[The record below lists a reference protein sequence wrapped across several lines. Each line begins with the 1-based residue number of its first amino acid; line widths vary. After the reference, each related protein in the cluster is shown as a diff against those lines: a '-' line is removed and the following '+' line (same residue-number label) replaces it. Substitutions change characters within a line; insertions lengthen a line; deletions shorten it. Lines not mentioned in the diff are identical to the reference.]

1 MPDAGFGLSFE
12 GLRRG
17 AHTALRVSPF
27 GFFLVFIGA
36 TILRACAAL
45 AYARSALREGLRW
58 GSSEAGCVVG
68 KGKVINIALFAM
80 LAVGLCL
87 LLYPTV
93 SDWWNSTRQSR
104 AIASYV
110 DAVDNLDTSRQD
122 ALLAEARAYNESLAD
137 HAANG
142 ALDEWALSQYENL
155 LDVTGTGIMGY
166 VEIPVLHCSLPIY
179 HGTDEGVLQ
188 VAVGHLEWT
197 SLPVGGEGTHCAIS
211 GHRGLPSAKLFTN
224 LDQLVEGDVFELHV
238 LGETLVYEVDQIR
251 IVEPADIAELS
262 LQSGQ
267 DLCTLVTCTPYGINT
282 HRLLVR
288 GHRVDAADSLAVAAD
303 AVRVDPATVA
313 TIVAVPV
320 LLVALVALLV
330 HDARRRGRR
339 KALKAAW
346 VAVGGSGEA
355 AVLAE
360 EGMGEA
366 SSGAASKRGAGEHAG
381 GNVSLG

>member
-1 MPDAGFGLSFE
+1 M
-12 GLRRG
+12 
-17 AHTALRVSPF
+17 
-27 GFFLVFIGA
+27 
-36 TILRACAAL
+36 
-45 AYARSALREGLRW
+45 
-58 GSSEAGCVVG
+58 G
-68 KGKVINIALFAM
+68 KGKFINIALFAM

-93 SDWWNSTRQSR
+93 SEWWNSTRQSR

-110 DAVDNLDTSRQD
+110 DAVDDLDTSRQD
-122 ALLAEARAYNESLAD
+122 AMLAEARAYNGNLAE
-137 HAANG
+137 HVSNG
-142 ALDEWALSQYENL
+142 SLDEQALSQYSEL

-224 LDQLVEGDVFELHV
+224 LDQLVEGDIFELHV
-238 LGETLVYEVDQIR
+238 LGETLAYEVDQIR

-262 LQSGQ
+262 LQPGQ

-288 GHRVDAADSLAVAAD
+288 GHRVDATDSLMVAAD
-303 AVRVDPATVA
+303 AVRVDATAVATVL
-313 TIVAVPV
+313 AVPV

-330 HDARRRGRR
+330 HDVRRRGRR
-339 KALKAAW
+339 KAL
-346 VAVGGSGEA
+346 EA
-355 AVLAE
+355 AKAKTK
-360 EGMGEA
+360 GSA
-366 SSGAASKRGAGEHAG
+366 SAWAKGDAGVG
-381 GNVSLG
+381 